1 MKIKQLKISVE
12 QLLAQS
18 MKNKEVFRGGASPEP
33 IPMIRRGDGSFVR
46 GEALDM
52 EEAEQYGIS
61 IVTLGRRE

>member
-18 MKNKEVFRGGASPEP
+18 MKNKELFREASPEP
-33 IPMIRRGDGSFVR
+33 IPMIRRGDGSFIR